1 MDSGE
6 GRGGLG
12 KGPMKK
18 GIGVVVHGVGIA
30 GGLGGTDEDTRAPVM
45 VRGGSQPV
53 GPDAVLV
60 PRFPRLRRDM
70 GHAELAYRV

>member
-1 MDSGE
+1 MPVILLQREGVYIGE
-6 GRGGLG
+6 GRRGGG

-30 GGLGGTDEDTRAPVM
+30 GGLGGADEDPRAPVM

-53 GPDAVLV
+53 GPDAMVV
-60 PRFPRLRRDM
+60 P
-70 GHAELAYRV
+70 